1 MANIKH
7 VGRLK
12 ANQRKVAVAF
22 RVLPNDPDH
31 ALIVDT
37 ATLSDADHDSLMKLI
52 ESDAGQQAHELADAM
67 DRAVLSDGARM
78 LPRFHATGRLQ
89 KVPTNAIE
97 MTPNNTTAVLLS
109 EINSAVAENKGV
121 TVADLAMTDGTPA
134 STTETVGTV
143 NEMPKTDTDVMA
155 EAQAAN
161 LQAPDNGVIS
171 DEDLAASYRSQAD
184 RLFKEAKRLREQ
196 AEELVPT
203 KKKKKEEAQF
213 FFFRNQ
219 SGWQMK
225 RKRFPADVIRQWPE
239 VFKDID
245 VQSVP
250 MEYINT
256 INVTF
261 KNGKEWAIDCKAK
274 RSIPNSSISKDLED
288 LFEEYGDTIKGIDF
302 RIDSRRVKRD
312 IEKQTNK
319 FWKKRK

>member
-203 KKKKKEEAQF
+203 KKKKKEEA
-213 FFFRNQ
+213 
-219 SGWQMK
+219 
-225 RKRFPADVIRQWPE
+225 
-239 VFKDID
+239 
-245 VQSVP
+245 
-250 MEYINT
+250 
-256 INVTF
+256 
-261 KNGKEWAIDCKAK
+261 
-274 RSIPNSSISKDLED
+274 
-288 LFEEYGDTIKGIDF
+288 
-302 RIDSRRVKRD
+302 
-312 IEKQTNK
+312 
-319 FWKKRK
+319 

>member
-37 ATLSDADHDSLMKLI
+37 ASLSDADHDSLMKLI
-52 ESDAGQQAHELADAM
+52 ESDAGQQAHELAEAM

-78 LPRFHATGRLQ
+78 LPRFHATKKKK

-121 TVADLAMTDGTPA
+121 TVADLAMTEGTPA

-143 NEMPKTDTDVMA
+143 NEMPATDTNVMA

-161 LQAPDNGVIS
+161 LQAPDDGVIS

-196 AEELVPT
+196 AEGLVPT
-203 KKKKKEEAQF
+203 KKKKKEEA
-213 FFFRNQ
+213 
-219 SGWQMK
+219 
-225 RKRFPADVIRQWPE
+225 
-239 VFKDID
+239 
-245 VQSVP
+245 
-250 MEYINT
+250 
-256 INVTF
+256 
-261 KNGKEWAIDCKAK
+261 
-274 RSIPNSSISKDLED
+274 
-288 LFEEYGDTIKGIDF
+288 
-302 RIDSRRVKRD
+302 
-312 IEKQTNK
+312 
-319 FWKKRK
+319 